1 MVYNNF
7 GWPRWVRSRET
18 PVPAVSSWESQKK
31 SRISNE
37 GVSCLQ
43 SNGKQKHIVSILLI
57 LLGNALVALGVSC
70 FVLPSGLVMGG
81 ATGIGLI
88 GNHFFG
94 ADIAVVTYIINIFF
108 FIIGRIFKGKRFAAG
123 IIISTLTYPGF
134 LFIFKS
140 IPNFHYSGSD
150 IMLSAIFAGII
161 IGVGEGLI
169 LRNGSSSGGIEV
181 MNIIINDKTG
191 IPIAALV
198 NIVDIAIL
206 AVQALFSSVEQVL
219 YGIILTF
226 LLSMALNRV
235 LFMGEKKVQVTVI
248 SPGYDEIRRVITAKM
263 DLGCTFLE
271 IETGYVMEEQKA
283 VMCVLGRRKLTELYQ
298 EILAIDPKAFIIT
311 AEVNNVKGRGFS
323 LPKIRK

>member
-1 MVYNNF
+1 M
-7 GWPRWVRSRET
+7 
-18 PVPAVSSWESQKK
+18 
-31 SRISNE
+31 
-37 GVSCLQ
+37 Q

-108 FIIGRIFKGKRFAAG
+108 FIIGMIFKGKRFAAG

-298 EILAIDPKAFIIT
+298 EILAIDPKSFIIT